1 MKIEIGFVLSNAEIN
16 KIKSKAFNAG
26 LPEPALKA

>member
-26 LPEPALKA
+26 SGKPALKA